1 MSLLTNQPPS
11 LLRRWGLAALLYICG
26 WLLGY
31 WSLYAYWQYP
41 YPGRWLLLAGVM
53 LLIALTILGGNLRHN
68 RRADNGPLLP
78 TLGYGNGLT
87 LTRGLLLLLLTGFLF
102 SPRPAA
108 PLTWLPAILFTISR
122 LIDCFDGYVARI
134 TRHDTKLGAILDI
147 EFDGLDLLVAVLL
160 GIQYGVLPIWY
171 VVLAVSRQLF
181 VLGLWLRSRA
191 GKPNRDLPPSDNRR
205 IIAAYQTGF
214 ISVMLWP
221 AFAPPLSTLASWLFA
236 IPLIFSFGRDWL
248 AVSYVIDPTSAGYH
262 RVRAAIK
269 SLFEGWLPLAARL
282 LAVSLTLLIL
292 WRELPTFPHWQP
304 YFLHLG
310 LQADWWL
317 PLLTGLF
324 GVAALCVLFGVGG
337 RITALLL
344 VYLACLDIWSGGLV
358 WYENGLLFIAASTAT
373 HLGSRWL
380 NLWQPEEIVLRT
392 HFGKREEPV
401 A

>member
-11 LLRRWGLAALLYICG
+11 LLRRWGLAALIYICV

-31 WSLYAYWQYP
+31 WSLYSYWHYP
-41 YPGRWLLLAGVM
+41 YPGRWLLLAGLM
-53 LLIALTILGGNLRHN
+53 LLVALTILGRNLRHN
-68 RRADNGPLLP
+68 RRADNAPLLP
-78 TLGYGNGLT
+78 TLGYGNGMT
-87 LTRGLLLLLLTGFLF
+87 LARGLLLLMLTGFLF
-102 SPRPAA
+102 SPRPTD

-160 GIQYGVLPIWY
+160 GIQYGVLPFWY

-181 VLGLWLRSRA
+181 VAGLWLRSRA

-221 AFAPPLSTLASWLFA
+221 VFAPPLSILASWLFA

-248 AVSYVIDPTSAGYH
+248 AVSYVIDPASDHYQ
-262 RVRAAIK
+262 RVRSAIK
-269 SLFEGWLPLAARL
+269 TFFEGWLPLAARL
-282 LAVSLTLLIL
+282 VAVSLTVLIL

-304 YFLHLG
+304 YFMQIGLLG
-310 LQADWWL
+310 DWLL
-317 PLLTGLF
+317 PVLVGLF
-324 GVAALCVLFGVGG
+324 VMAAICVLLGIAGRVAALVL
-337 RITALLL
+337 I
-344 VYLACLDIWSGGLV
+344 YLACLNIWSGGLNWV
-358 WYENGLLFIAASTAT
+358 ENGLLFSAASIAT

-380 NLWQPEEIVLRT
+380 NLWQPEEPILRT
-392 HFGKREEPV
+392 HFGKREEPT